1 MNLPWF
7 RLLDPITRKPLQFN
21 AVGDNSKFGYLSASD
36 SLHRWPV
43 VLGISFLRSDRL
55 KLAETATALVLNQ
68 DFVNALALLLQD
80 TDDFAPVAPQF
91 NDCLRIAE
99 SILAND
105 TELLACDIMEG
116 LQYGP
121 VAKYFAVRGSA
132 PTFFSGLGLLKL
144 GVLHECPLVEVG
156 CGVGH
161 FLHWLSIRDIDALG
175 TDSVF
180 SKLYLAHRCLGIEAS
195 HLICAVAGKEALLP
209 LETLQATNIFCHDV
223 FYFIKDKL
231 QAIADFRRLA
241 GDDGCVMVGHAHL
254 STADHGIVSGHPLS
268 LDAYRQI
275 TSKNAHFFD
284 DASLVSLGADTAQPD
299 DNISD
304 AAEAISF
311 VEGRLQGQ
319 DQDKV
324 HSANWWN
331 RADDILHAPIEVTW
345 SSSER
350 STTMN
355 WPSEAFAQEYRSSN
369 YLTSSQNPFEY
380 LPFCGDVT
388 SLPLHPGLAIPA
400 PFFSLGTKPLRW
412 GIIGAGWITAD
423 YFVPAFKFVPHAK
436 LVGLADTRH
445 ERLDAFLEIPGL
457 KTFTDWREMVA
468 VCELDAVY
476 IATPNYLHAEI
487 FEGAAA
493 YGVRILCEKPIATN
507 QSDLDRIRA
516 CTRQT
521 PNFFQTAFDQ
531 RYHPAHVRL
540 AKRVAEGFL
549 GTATQLRI
557 HYACWLDGNWNKAAA
572 TDNWRIDSNHA
583 GGGAGFD
590 LLPHC
595 LDLICMLT
603 NDSIATAHLLYQG
616 RIHEYATSQKVDDG
630 ALMIVKT
637 AKGVLASAHVGYNCP
652 ENQPR
657 RRIEIIGTHGRVEA
671 HNTMGQDP
679 GGELIWQVSG
689 QESRE
694 TFPTGLEAGPFVRQL
709 DALSRQ
715 WIRGDLPQFPIEQ
728 DVALAECLIRCDA
741 EAKKHNLRNS

>member
-1 MNLPWF
+1 MNQPWF
-7 RLLDPITRKPLQFN
+7 QLLDPMTRKPLKFN
-21 AVGDNSKFGYLSASD
+21 AVGDNPKFGYLSASD

-43 VLGISFLRSDRL
+43 VMGISFLRADRSE
-55 KLAETATALVLNQ
+55 LAEEVAALVWKQ

-80 TDDFAPVAPQF
+80 TDDFAPVSPQF
-91 NDCLRIAE
+91 GNCLRIAE
-99 SILAND
+99 RILAND
-105 TELLACDIMEG
+105 TELLPCDIMAG

-144 GVLHECPLVEVG
+144 GVLPDCPLVEVG

-161 FLHWLSIRDIDALG
+161 FLYWLSNRNIDALG

-180 SKLYLAHRCLGIEAS
+180 SKLYLAHRYLGIEAN
-195 HLICAVAGKEALLP
+195 HLICAVAGKESLLP

-223 FYFIKDKL
+223 FYFIKDKPE
-231 QAIADFRRLA
+231 AMMDFRRLA
-241 GDDGCVMVGHAHL
+241 GIDGSIMVGHAHL
-254 STADHGIVSGHPLS
+254 STADHGIVSGHPVS

-275 TSKNAHFFD
+275 ASKNAHFFD
-284 DASLVSLGADTAQPD
+284 DDLLVSFGAGSAQPD
-299 DNISD
+299 YDISS

-311 VEGRLQGQ
+311 VEGRLPERE
-319 DQDKV
+319 
-324 HSANWWN
+324 HSANWWQGSN
-331 RADDILHAPIEVTW
+331 EILHAPIGVTW
-345 SSSER
+345 SNSER
-350 STTMN
+350 STTMH
-355 WPSEAFAQEYRSSN
+355 WPSEAFAQEYRSSS

-380 LPFCGDVT
+380 LPFFGDVT

-400 PFFSLGTKPLRW
+400 PFFGLGTKPLRW

-436 LVGLADTRH
+436 LVGLVDTRN
-445 ERLDAFLEIPGL
+445 ERLDAFSEIPGL
-457 KTFTDWREMVA
+457 KTFSDWREMLA

-487 FEGAAA
+487 FEGVAA

-507 QSDLDRIRA
+507 QSDLDRIQA
-516 CTRQT
+516 CTSES

-540 AKRVAEGFL
+540 ARRVAEGFL
-549 GTATQLRI
+549 GTVTQIRI
-557 HYACWLDGNWNKAAA
+557 HYACWLDGNWNKAIA
-572 TDNWRIDSNHA
+572 TENWRIDPDQA

-595 LDLICMLT
+595 LDLILMLT

-616 RIHEYATSQKVDDG
+616 RVHKYATNQKVDDG

-637 AKGVLASAHVGYNCP
+637 NKGILASMHVGYNCL

-679 GGELIWQVSG
+679 GGELIWQVAD

-694 TFPTGLEAGPFVRQL
+694 SFSTGLEVGPFVRQL

-728 DVALAECLIRCDA
+728 DVAMAQCLIRCDA
-741 EAKKHNLRNS
+741 EAKKLDLRNS

>member
-1 MNLPWF
+1 MNQPWF
-7 RLLDPITRKPLQFN
+7 QLLDPMTRKPLKFN
-21 AVGDNSKFGYLSASD
+21 AVGDNPKFGYLSASD

-43 VLGISFLRSDRL
+43 VMGISFLRADRSE
-55 KLAETATALVLNQ
+55 LAEEVSALVWKQ

-80 TDDFAPVAPQF
+80 TDDFAPVSPQLG
-91 NDCLRIAE
+91 NCLRIAE
-99 SILAND
+99 RILAND
-105 TELLACDIMEG
+105 TELLPCDIMAG

-144 GVLHECPLVEVG
+144 GVLPDCPLIEVG

-161 FLHWLSIRDIDALG
+161 FLYWLSNRSVDALG

-180 SKLYLAHRCLGIEAS
+180 SKLYLAHRYLGVEAN
-195 HLICAVAGKEALLP
+195 HLICAVAGKESLLP

-223 FYFIKDKL
+223 FYFIKDKPE
-231 QAIADFRRLA
+231 AMMDFRRLA
-241 GDDGCVMVGHAHL
+241 GIDGSIMVGHAHL

-268 LDAYRQI
+268 FDAYRQI
-275 TSKNAHFFD
+275 ASKNAHFFD
-284 DASLVSLGADTAQPD
+284 DALLVSFGAGSAQPD
-299 DNISD
+299 YNISN

-311 VEGRLQGQ
+311 VEGRLPERE
-319 DQDKV
+319 
-324 HSANWWN
+324 HSVNWWQGSHE
-331 RADDILHAPIEVTW
+331 ILHAPIEVTW

-350 STTMN
+350 STTMH
-355 WPSEAFAQEYRSSN
+355 WPSEAFAQEYRSSS

-380 LPFCGDVT
+380 LPFCGDVN

-400 PFFSLGTKPLRW
+400 PFFALGTKPLRW

-436 LVGLADTRH
+436 LVGLVDTRN
-445 ERLDAFLEIPGL
+445 ERLDAFSEIPGL
-457 KTFTDWREMVA
+457 KTFSDWREMLA

-487 FEGAAA
+487 FEGVAA

-516 CTRQT
+516 CTCQS

-540 AKRVAEGFL
+540 ARRVAEGFL
-549 GTATQLRI
+549 GTVTQIRI
-557 HYACWLDGNWNKAAA
+557 HYACWLDGNWNKAVA
-572 TDNWRIDSNHA
+572 TENWRIDPDQA

-595 LDLICMLT
+595 LDLILMLA

-616 RIHEYATSQKVDDG
+616 RVHKYATSQKVDDG
-630 ALMIVKT
+630 ALMVVKT
-637 AKGVLASAHVGYNCP
+637 EKGILASMHVGYNCP

-679 GGELIWQVSG
+679 GGELIWQVAD

-694 TFPTGLEAGPFVRQL
+694 SFSTGLEVGPFVRQL

-715 WIRGDLPQFPIEQ
+715 WIRGDLPQFPVKHDIE
-728 DVALAECLIRCDA
+728 LAECLIRCDA
-741 EAKKHNLRNS
+741 EAKKHDLRNS